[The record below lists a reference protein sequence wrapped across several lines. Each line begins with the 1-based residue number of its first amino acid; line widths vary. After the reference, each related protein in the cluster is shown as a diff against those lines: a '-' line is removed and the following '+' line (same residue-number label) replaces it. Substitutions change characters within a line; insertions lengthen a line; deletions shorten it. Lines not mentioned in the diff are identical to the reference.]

1 MSNNKQIIPHNE
13 EAEGAVL
20 GSVLIDSSQVASLDL
35 QPSAFFDSR
44 HQAIYQAALDL
55 YRQGEGIDQIT
66 VAHELQRKGKL
77 EPIGGVAYLSHLIS
91 ITPTSIH
98 APYYAKVL
106 RDCSFSRS
114 LITAGERIA
123 QVGYRNEDPQ
133 QSVTDS
139 HALLSDIEKSIPA
152 TQIWSP
158 KDIADNANK
167 RYAQL
172 RNVIPGISTGFRQ
185 FDRWTG
191 GFFNGDYIILASR
204 PGMGKSS
211 CALQIAKQIGRRG
224 HKALFISLEMMP
236 EAIIDKMVAS
246 LIGRP
251 ASMVRRGN
259 YSDELLGEIT
269 LSLGQLAEA
278 NLYLCRGPATTGSL
292 RQIMERMKLSY
303 GLDIAFIDYLQLLRD
318 RYGGNDNERIGFI
331 SGELAAISKEFN
343 VPVVVLSQLSR
354 ALEARSD
361 KRPLLS
367 DLRSSGSLEQ
377 DADLILFLSRE
388 SYYNR
393 SINLH
398 GAEAEL
404 LIGKSRMGGI
414 GKLSLYWDAH
424 KEKYVNSLEEVGR
437 E

>member
-1 MSNNKQIIPHNE
+1 MSTNEQTVPHNE
-13 EAEGAVL
+13 EAEEAVL
-20 GSVLIDSSQVASLDL
+20 GSVVLDFSQVPSLDL
-35 QPSAFFDSR
+35 QPSDFFNSS
-44 HQAIYQAALDL
+44 HQAIYQAILDL

-66 VAHELQRKGKL
+66 VSHELQRKGKL
-77 EPIGGVAYLSHLIS
+77 EIIGGVAYLSHLIS

-114 LITAGERIA
+114 LIAAGNQIA
-123 QVGYRNEDPQ
+123 QIGYRNEDPQ

-139 HALLSDIEKSIPA
+139 QALLSDIDKAIPTA
-152 TQIWSP
+152 QIWTP
-158 KDIADNANK
+158 GDIANIASD

-172 RNVIPGISTGFRQ
+172 RNKIPGLSTGFRR
-185 FDRWTG
+185 FDTHTG
-191 GFFNGDYIILASR
+191 GFFDGDYIILASR

-211 CALQIAKQIGRRG
+211 LALQTAKQIGQRG
-224 HKALFISLEMMP
+224 HKVLFVSLEMIQ
-236 EAIIDKMVAS
+236 EAIMDKLIAS
-246 LIGRP
+246 LIGKP
-251 ASMVRRGN
+251 ASMIRRGN

-303 GLDIAFIDYLQLLRD
+303 GMDIAFVDYLQLLRD
-318 RYGGNDNERIGFI
+318 RYGSNENERIGFI
-331 SGELAAISKEFN
+331 SGELSAISKELN

-354 ALEARSD
+354 ALESRSD

-367 DLRSSGSLEQ
+367 DLRSSGSIEQ

-393 SINLH
+393 SVNPH
-398 GAEAEL
+398 GAETEL

-414 GKLSLYWDAH
+414 GKLSLYWDAY
-424 KEKYVNSLEEVGR
+424 KEKYVNSREEVS
-437 E
+437 